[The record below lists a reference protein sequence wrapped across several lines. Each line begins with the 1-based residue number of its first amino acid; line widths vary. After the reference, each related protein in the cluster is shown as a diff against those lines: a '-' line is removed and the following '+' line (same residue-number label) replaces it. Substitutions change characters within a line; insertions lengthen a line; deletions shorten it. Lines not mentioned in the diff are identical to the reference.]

1 MWSTTRPHAHSVGV
15 EKMTRGEGFVLLAS
29 RDPVLVET
37 VQATAIALQ
46 VEVRKAADREELAAL
61 WQAARLRL
69 VGVDLAG
76 RVRAMGLGTPAC
88 AVLGLGEPG
97 LVRASAEL
105 RVPAMELP
113 GDGDQLVEFLAST
126 AMGASRGR
134 VVAVTGASGGL
145 GASSLAVGL
154 GARAASAGQRCVV
167 VELADCG
174 GGLDLLM
181 GIESS
186 RGLRW
191 DALHRAD
198 GHLGDVADD
207 LPRVG
212 SLSVLA
218 LSRDEVEGPG
228 AQAVAAVMSS
238 LVRSFDLVVVDCG
251 PSALHLIDAAET
263 LVLVGADV
271 RGVAAARMR
280 IGRMTLAGARLV
292 VRRHP
297 GSPLAS
303 EDVGRALGMPVAGEV
318 REDRRIPE
326 LAAAGLGLVG
336 GSARRFRTDTARL
349 WKQLA

>member
-1 MWSTTRPHAHSVGV
+1 MWATTRPHAHSGDV
-15 EKMTRGEGFVLLAS
+15 EKLTRGDGCVLLAS

-46 VEVRKAADREELAAL
+46 VEVRQAADREELAAS

-76 RVRAMGLGTPAC
+76 RVRGMGLGMSGC
-88 AVLGLGEPG
+88 VVVGLGEPG

-113 GDGDQLVEFLAST
+113 GDGDQLAELLAST
-126 AMGASRGR
+126 ATGASRGR

-154 GARAASAGQRCVV
+154 GARAAAAGRRAVV

-198 GHLGDVADD
+198 GHLGDLRDE
-207 LPRVG
+207 LPAVG
-212 SLSVLA
+212 ALSVLA
-218 LSRDEVEGPG
+218 LSRDEPEGPG
-228 AQAVAAVMSS
+228 PQAVAAVMSS
-238 LVRSFDLVVVDCG
+238 LARSFEVVVVDCR
-251 PSALHLIDAAET
+251 PSALQSIDAADQ

-280 IGRMTLAGARLV
+280 IEHQSLAGSRLV
-292 VRRHP
+292 VRRHRD
-297 GSPLAS
+297 SPLVA
-303 EDVGRALGMPVAGEV
+303 EDVGRALGMPVAGEL
-318 REDRRIPE
+318 REDRRVPQ
-326 LAAAGLGLVG
+326 LAAAGLGIVG

-349 WKQLA
+349 WEQLA